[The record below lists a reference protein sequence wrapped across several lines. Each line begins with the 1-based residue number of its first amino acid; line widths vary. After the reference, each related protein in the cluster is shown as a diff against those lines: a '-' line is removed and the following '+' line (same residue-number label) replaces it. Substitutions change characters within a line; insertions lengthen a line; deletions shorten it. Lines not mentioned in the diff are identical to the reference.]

1 MPETSVIIIGGGP
14 VGLGLAVELGQAGVP
29 TLVLERNIAPS
40 PIPKGQ
46 NLTQRTLEHF
56 HFWGA
61 EAALRGAQPIPPS
74 YGVGGLTAYGSLLGG
89 LYYDWLQRDLVGDY
103 YYTRNGRLPQYET
116 ERVLRERAAEL
127 PHVALHSGW
136 RVCSVGQQENGVE
149 VVAEAI
155 ESGERRNF
163 QAAFAVGC
171 DGSHSLVRKAA
182 GISQSTDDR
191 SRLMALLLFRSDGL
205 NALLDR
211 FPGKSYY
218 NVLHPDLEGY
228 WQFFGRVDLD
238 GRFFFHAPVPP
249 EARTGDFDFTA
260 MLQRAIG
267 AECDIAIEHVGFW
280 DMRFA
285 IADSYRSGRIFIAG
299 DAAHSHPPYGG
310 YGINSGLEDARNL
323 GWKLAAHLR
332 GWAGP
337 ALLDSYAAERRPVF
351 ASTARDFIAAA
362 IESDRDF
369 LATFAP
375 DRDAAAFAR
384 EWAARAAAARDDVGR
399 FSPHYE
405 GSPVICGD
413 GAPSAVGEHRHR
425 ARAGHH
431 LAPGL
436 LPSGRNSYALLG
448 TGFTLFTTDR
458 ASAASWQAA
467 ANAIAVPLEV
477 VIGTVPAHEAAHV
490 LVRPDQ
496 FVAWAGD
503 EAPMP
508 DAVLRR
514 AAGHIGD
521 PIATPSPP

>member
-1 MPETSVIIIGGGP
+1 MPEASVIVIGGGP
-14 VGLGLAVELGQAGVP
+14 VGLGLAIELGQAGVP
-29 TLVLERNIAPS
+29 TLVLERNNAPS

-61 EAALRGAQPIPPS
+61 EDALRGVQPIPPS

-89 LYYDWLQRDLVGDY
+89 IHYDWLQRDLVDDY

-127 PHVALHSGW
+127 PHIALKVGW
-136 RVCSVGQQENGVE
+136 QVCSVVQRASGVE
-149 VVAEAI
+149 VVAETAQ
-155 ESGERRNF
+155 GGDRRTF
-163 QAAFAVGC
+163 RGAFAAGC
-171 DGSHSLVRKAA
+171 DGSHSLVREAA

-191 SRLMALLLFRSDGL
+191 SRLMALLLFRSDAL

-218 NVLHPDLEGY
+218 NVLHPDFEGY

-249 EARTGDFDFTA
+249 EARTGNFDFTA

-267 AECDIAIEHVGFW
+267 TECAIAIEHVGFW

-285 IADSYRSGRIFIAG
+285 IADSYRNGSIFIAG

-323 GWKLAAHLR
+323 GWKLAAHFN

-337 ALLDSYAAERRPVF
+337 ALLDSYDAERRPVF
-351 ASTARDFIAAA
+351 VSTARDFIAAS
-362 IESDRDF
+362 IQRDRDF

-375 DRDAAAFAR
+375 DHDAAAFAR
-384 EWAARAAAARDDVGR
+384 EWAVRAAAAKDEIDR

-405 GSPVICGD
+405 SSPVLCG
-413 GAPSAVGEHRHR
+413 GGVSSAVGEHRR
-425 ARAGHH
+425 RVRAGHH

-436 LPSGRNSYALLG
+436 LSSGRNSYALLG
-448 TGFTLFTTDR
+448 KGFTLFTTDR
-458 ASAASWQAA
+458 ASAVAWEAA
-467 ANAIAVPLEV
+467 ANALAVPLKV
-477 VIGTVPAHEAAHV
+477 VIGTVPAYEAAHV

-503 EAPMP
+503 EVPVPA
-508 DAVLRR
+508 AVLRR
-514 AAGHIGD
+514 ATGHALDLTAI
-521 PIATPSPP
+521 PSPS

>member
-1 MPETSVIIIGGGP
+1 MPDASVIIVGGGP
-14 VGLGLAVELGQAGVP
+14 VGLGLAIELGQSGIP

-61 EAALRGAQPIPPS
+61 EEALRDAQSIPPT

-89 LYYDWLQRDLVGDY
+89 IQYDWLQRDLVAEY
-103 YYTRNGRLPQYET
+103 YYRRNGRLPQYET
-116 ERVLRERAAEL
+116 ERVLRERVAEL
-127 PHVALHSGW
+127 PHVRFMTGW
-136 RVCSVGQQENGVE
+136 RVLSVEQGANGVE
-149 VVAEAI
+149 VAAEAVQR
-155 ESGERRNF
+155 GEHRTFR
-163 QAAFAVGC
+163 AAFAVGC
-171 DGSHSLVRKAA
+171 DGSRSLVREAA
-182 GISQSTDDR
+182 GIGQSIDGGD
-191 SRLMALLLFRSDGL
+191 RLMALLVFRSDGL
-205 NALLDR
+205 NRLLER

-218 NVLHPDLEGY
+218 NVLHPDFEGY

-249 EARTGDFDFTA
+249 EARSGSFDFPA
-260 MLQRAIG
+260 MLHRAIG

-280 DMRFA
+280 DLRFA
-285 IADSYRSGRIFIAG
+285 IADHYRSDRLFIAG

-323 GWKLAAHLR
+323 GWKLAAYLD

-337 ALLDSYAAERRPVF
+337 ALLDSYEAERRPVF
-351 ASTARDFIAAA
+351 QSTARDFIAAT
-362 IESDRDF
+362 IQRDRDF
-369 LATFAP
+369 LVSFAP

-384 EWAARAAAARDDVGR
+384 EWAGRAAAAREEVGR
-399 FSPHYE
+399 FAPHYE
-405 GSPVICGD
+405 GSPVVFGS
-413 GAPSAVGEHRHR
+413 GVSSAVGDHRHR

-448 TGFTLFTTDR
+448 QGFTLFTSDK
-458 ASAASWQAA
+458 ADAASWQAA
-467 ANAIAVPLEV
+467 ANDLAVPLTV
-477 VIGTVPAHEAAHV
+477 VIGTVPSYEVAQV

-503 EAPMP
+503 AAPRP
-508 DAVLRR
+508 AAVLRR
-514 AAGHIGD
+514 AVGQM
-521 PIATPSPP
+521 PVELLS